1 MNKFPI
7 KITLVALVLLIMS
20 LWLLFP
26 RDATRDNASDK
37 QGSATGA
44 ATGAATIVSVI
55 QPISAASANNTLSEL
70 GIASGPINFREGV
83 KVNSLSTDELASLSR
98 RFDDANAAIE
108 RGDIDAGLKGLEAL
122 IAEYPSVIEPYLNVA
137 SVYAERE
144 DLEKARATLLS
155 GFSANPKAGML
166 FDHLKKVHGALA
178 ASSYRQALETDS
190 PKESN
195 ITLIL
200 ARASSIS
207 TELDQSKQIAALQK
221 MLQESQN
228 QSQGQNQSRVAE
240 PENRLQTEKVAAL
253 ESSLRDLEEGKLVDQ
268 SIYERELGGLKK
280 QIDEQSQALLL
291 SQIAERDALNQLAE
305 ITEQLESQKA
315 VVVPARASSSE
326 LAITLAKS
334 QQQAQAYAVLDAENS
349 KLREENEKMAQAA
362 VADESVISGAS
373 LMQKT
378 RQKNAIGLVQ
388 SWAKAWSEQDVS
400 AYVEHYG
407 ENYSSSRSLSRARW
421 LEQREVRRTN
431 KSFINF
437 EVSNFEVEDMGPQF
451 SVIFS
456 QYYRSNTVDDRVTK
470 RLIFNKIGDDWSQS
484 KILEEQV
491 VSGSPE

>member
-26 RDATRDNASDK
+26 RDVTRDNASDK
-37 QGSATGA
+37 QGSAA
-44 ATGAATIVSVI
+44 DSATIVSAI
-55 QPISAASANNTLSEL
+55 QPISAASANASNILSEP
-70 GIASGPINFREGV
+70 GIASGSINFREGV
-83 KVNSLSTDELASLSR
+83 KVNSLSTGELASLSR

-122 IAEYPSVIEPYLNVA
+122 ISEYPSVIEPYLNVA

-178 ASSYRQALETDS
+178 ASSYRQALEADS
-190 PKESN
+190 PKDAN
-195 ITLIL
+195 IKLIL

-207 TELDQSKQIAALQK
+207 TQLDQSKQIAALQK
-221 MLQESQN
+221 KLQESQN
-228 QSQGQNQSRVAE
+228 QIQVAE
-240 PENRLQTEKVAAL
+240 TENPLQAEKVAAL
-253 ESSLRDLEEGKLVDQ
+253 ESSLNDFEAGKLVDQ
-268 SIYERELGGLKK
+268 SIYEQELAGLKK

-291 SQIAERDALNQLAE
+291 GQIAERDALDQLAE

-315 VVVPARASSSE
+315 AVVAARASSSE

-334 QQQAQAYAVLDAENS
+334 QQQAQAYAALEAENS
-349 KLREENEKMAQAA
+349 KLREENEKMAKAA
-362 VADESVISGAS
+362 VADESVISGPS

-378 RQKNAIGLVQ
+378 RQQNAIDLVQ

-407 ENYSSSRSLSRARW
+407 ENYSSSRSLSRVQW
-421 LEQREVRRTN
+421 LEQREVSLTN
-431 KSFINF
+431 KSFISF

-456 QYYRSNTVDDRVTK
+456 QYYRSNTIDDRVTK

>member
-37 QGSATGA
+37 QGS

-178 ASSYRQALETDS
+178 ASSYRQALETGS

-228 QSQGQNQSRVAE
+228 QSQGQNQSQSRVAE
-240 PENRLQTEKVAAL
+240 PENPLQAQKVAAL

-280 QIDEQSQALLL
+280 QIYEQSQALLL

-373 LMQKT
+373 LIQKT
-378 RQKNAIGLVQ
+378 RQKNAIDLVQ

-407 ENYSSSRSLSRARW
+407 ENYSSSRSLSRAQW
-421 LEQREVRRTN
+421 LEQREVRLTN
-431 KSFINF
+431 KSFISF

>member
-37 QGSATGA
+37 QGS

-421 LEQREVRRTN
+421 LEQREVRLTN

>member
-1 MNKFPI
+1 
-7 KITLVALVLLIMS
+7 
-20 LWLLFP
+20 
-26 RDATRDNASDK
+26 
-37 QGSATGA
+37 
-44 ATGAATIVSVI
+44 
-55 QPISAASANNTLSEL
+55 
-70 GIASGPINFREGV
+70 
-83 KVNSLSTDELASLSR
+83 
-98 RFDDANAAIE
+98 
-108 RGDIDAGLKGLEAL
+108 
-122 IAEYPSVIEPYLNVA
+122 
-137 SVYAERE
+137 
-144 DLEKARATLLS
+144 
-155 GFSANPKAGML
+155 
-166 FDHLKKVHGALA
+166 
-178 ASSYRQALETDS
+178 
-190 PKESN
+190 
-195 ITLIL
+195 
-200 ARASSIS
+200 
-207 TELDQSKQIAALQK
+207 
-221 MLQESQN
+221 
-228 QSQGQNQSRVAE
+228 
-240 PENRLQTEKVAAL
+240 
-253 ESSLRDLEEGKLVDQ
+253 
-268 SIYERELGGLKK
+268 LGGLKK

-421 LEQREVRRTN
+421 LEQREVRLTN